1 MTQTSTLA
9 ATAAAIIALTTSAEA
24 REFGAIAFSSQ
35 SGAHGYSHNYSSRA
49 AAEQRALSG
58 CRSNGRGC
66 RVVIYFHDACGAL
79 AVGHGNGS
87 GYSWG
92 ASRREA
98 ERRALS
104 NCSDYTSSCQVVRW
118 VCSK

>member
-1 MTQTSTLA
+1 MTQTSKLA
-9 ATAAAIIALTTSAEA
+9 AAVAAVTMFTAAADA

-49 AAEQRALSG
+49 GAEQRALSG
-58 CRSNGRGC
+58 CRNNGRGC

-79 AVGHGNGS
+79 AVGDGNGS

-104 NCSDYTSSCQVVRW
+104 NCNGYTSSCEVVRW
-118 VCSK
+118 ICSK